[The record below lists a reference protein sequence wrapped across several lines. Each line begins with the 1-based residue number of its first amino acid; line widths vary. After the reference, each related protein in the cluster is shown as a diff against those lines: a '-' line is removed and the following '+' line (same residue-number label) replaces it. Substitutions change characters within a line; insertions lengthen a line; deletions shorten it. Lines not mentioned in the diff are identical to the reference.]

1 MLGLQLFKVS
11 HRGDTNTTD
20 SVQFSSEVIH
30 VFVGDAVFADE
41 AESVLTLRV
50 VPLVVSVRPNVH
62 TVLIAYNT
70 TLGLQFI
77 IIVIII
83 YLLKSTEQQ
92 DAHVINT
99 RTRAGQERHRKLALT
114 FCPLKNK
121 KNKHTRYK
129 NNYDYAYRKNAE
141 KSTRLSDR
149 LNLDND
155 EKSTA

>member
-1 MLGLQLFKVS
+1 
-11 HRGDTNTTD
+11 
-20 SVQFSSEVIH
+20 VIH

-41 AESVLTLRV
+41 AEPVLTLRV
-50 VPLVVSVRPNVH
+50 VPLVVSVRPNVD

-70 TLGLQFI
+70 TLGLGLQFI

-114 FCPLKNK
+114 FCPLKKQK
-121 KNKHTRYK
+121 KQTLDTKTTTTTHTV
-129 NNYDYAYRKNAE
+129 KNAE

-155 EKSTA
+155 EKSTV

>member
-41 AESVLTLRV
+41 AEPVLTLRV

-83 YLLKSTEQQ
+83 YLLKSIEQE

-114 FCPLKNK
+114 FCPLKKQK
-121 KNKHTRYK
+121 KTNTLDTKTTTTTHTVK
-129 NNYDYAYRKNAE
+129 
-141 KSTRLSDR
+141 TRR
-149 LNLDND
+149 NLHD
-155 EKSTA
+155 

>member
-1 MLGLQLFKVS
+1 MLGLGLQLFKVS

-41 AESVLTLRV
+41 TEPILTLRV
-50 VPLVVSVRPNVH
+50 VPLVVSVRPNVD

-77 IIVIII
+77 IVIII
-83 YLLKSTEQQ
+83 YLLKSIEQE

-121 KNKHTRYK
+121 KNKHSIQK
-129 NNYDYAYRKNAE
+129 QL
-141 KSTRLSDR
+141 RLR
-149 LNLDND
+149 IP
-155 EKSTA
+155 